1 VTVLKPIQT
10 VLQKMKKNK
19 KLQERKEMAIANG
32 QKNLFPIYIDKAIN
46 AEVWDVEGTRYIDFC
61 AGIAVT
67 NVGHGHPKVMA
78 AVKEQLTNFTH
89 TCVTINPYESAVEL
103 AEKLNELVP
112 IKHAKTVFLNS
123 GAEAVENA
131 VKIAK
136 AYTKRSTII
145 SFVGSFHG
153 RTHMCLGLTGKYHP
167 YKEEFGPFP
176 NGIYH
181 IPFPNKNYG
190 ITIEDSLNILKGLF
204 KTTVA
209 PTEIAAIII
218 EPVQGEGGFHSA
230 PKGFIKE
237 LRALCDQHGMLLIC
251 DEIQTGFARTGTFF
265 AMEHTGVEPDI
276 ITIGKGL
283 ANGIPLS
290 AVVGKEKVMDAAKS
304 LGGTF
309 GGSPIGCQA
318 ALAVIDIIK
327 EENLCE
333 RALEIGKISRDTL
346 NKLKEMYPEKIAC
359 VRNSGAMIA
368 IEIVNN
374 GSFKQPD
381 SDRTKK
387 IIEKSS
393 NNGLL
398 LLSCGMEGNI
408 IRLLP
413 PLTIEFETLKEGLD
427 ILIKTIIKLFSE
439 EN

>member
-1 VTVLKPIQT
+1 MTVLKPIQT
-10 VLQKMKKNK
+10 VLHKMKKNK
-19 KLQERKEMAIANG
+19 ELQERKEMAIANG
-32 QKNLFPIYIDKAIN
+32 QKNVFPIYIDKAIN
-46 AEVWDVEGTRYIDFC
+46 AEIWDVEGKRYIDFC
-61 AGIAVT
+61 AGIGVT

-78 AVKEQLTNFTH
+78 VIKEQINNFTH
-89 TCVTINPYESAVEL
+89 TCVMINPYESAIEL

-112 IKHAKTVFLNS
+112 IKQAKSVFLNS

-136 AYTKRSTII
+136 AYTKRSNII

-153 RTHMCLGLTGKYHP
+153 RTHMCLGLTGKFQP
-167 YKEEFGPFP
+167 YKEGFGPFP

-181 IPFPNKNYG
+181 IPFPNKNYK
-190 ITIEDSLNILKGLF
+190 ITIEDTLNRLKDLF
-204 KTTVA
+204 KTTVD

-218 EPVQGEGGFHSA
+218 EPVQGEGGFHIA
-230 PKGFIKE
+230 PKKFIQE
-237 LRALCDQHGMLLIC
+237 LREVCNQHGMLLIC

-265 AMEHTGVEPDI
+265 FMEHTGVEPDI
-276 ITIGKGL
+276 MTIGKGL

-290 AVVGKEKVMDAAKS
+290 AVVGKEKVMGAAKS

-309 GGSPIGCQA
+309 GGSPIGCQS

-333 RALEIGKISRDTL
+333 RALEIGKICSDKL
-346 NKLKEMYPEKIAC
+346 NKLKSLYPEKIAC

-368 IEIVNN
+368 IEIVTN
-374 GSFKQPD
+374 GNFKQPD
-381 SDRTKK
+381 TDITKK
-387 IIEKSS
+387 IIKKSS

-398 LLSCGMEGNI
+398 LISCGMEGNI

-413 PLTIEFETLKEGLD
+413 PLTIEFEVLNEGLD
-427 ILIKTIIKLFSE
+427 ILNKTIIKLFSE
-439 EN
+439 

>member
-1 VTVLKPIQT
+1 
-10 VLQKMKKNK
+10 MKKNK
-19 KLQERKEMAIANG
+19 ELQKRKEMAIAKG
-32 QKNLFPIYIDKAIN
+32 QKNVFQIYFDKAIN

-67 NVGHGHPKVMA
+67 NVGHGHPKVMEA
-78 AVKEQLTNFTH
+78 IKKQINDFTH
-89 TCVTINPYESAVEL
+89 SCVMINPYESAVEL
-103 AEKLNELVP
+103 AEKLNVLAP
-112 IKHAKTVFLNS
+112 IKHAKSVFLNS

-131 VKIAK
+131 IKIAK
-136 AYTKRSTII
+136 AYTKRSNII

-153 RTHMCLGLTGKYHP
+153 RTHMCLGLTGKFHP
-167 YKEEFGPFP
+167 YKDGFGPFP

-190 ITIEDSLNILKGLF
+190 VTIEDSLKKLKNLF
-204 KTTVA
+204 KSTVD
-209 PTEIAAIII
+209 PTEIATIII
-218 EPVQGEGGFHSA
+218 EPVQGEGGFHIA
-230 PKGFIKE
+230 PKKFIQE
-237 LRALCDQHGMLLIC
+237 LRDVCNQYGILLIC
-251 DEIQTGFARTGTFF
+251 DEIQTGFARTGAFF

-309 GGSPIGCQA
+309 GGSPIGCQS

-333 RALEIGKISRDTL
+333 RASKIGKICSDNL
-346 NKLKEMYPEKIAC
+346 NKLKAMYPEKIAC

-368 IEIVNN
+368 IELVNN
-374 GSFKQPD
+374 GNFKQPD
-381 SDRTKK
+381 SDITKK

-413 PLTIEFETLKEGLD
+413 PLTIEFEFLNEGLD
-427 ILIKTIIKLFSE
+427 ILNKTIIELFSE
-439 EN
+439 

>member
-1 VTVLKPIQT
+1 
-10 VLQKMKKNK
+10 MKKNK
-19 KLQERKEMAIANG
+19 ELQKRKEMAIAKG
-32 QKNLFPIYIDKAIN
+32 QKNVFPIYIDKAIN
-46 AEVWDVEGTRYIDFC
+46 AEVWDIEGTRYIDFC

-67 NVGHGHPKVMA
+67 NVGHGHPKVMEA
-78 AVKEQLTNFTH
+78 IKKQINDFTH
-89 TCVTINPYESAVEL
+89 SCVMINPYESAVEL
-103 AEKLNELVP
+103 AEKLNVLVP
-112 IKHAKTVFLNS
+112 IKHAKSVFLNS

-131 VKIAK
+131 IKIAK
-136 AYTKRSTII
+136 AYTKRSNII

-153 RTHMCLGLTGKYHP
+153 RTHMCLGLTGKFHP
-167 YKEEFGPFP
+167 YKEGFGPFP
-176 NGIYH
+176 YGIYH

-190 ITIEDSLNILKGLF
+190 VTIEDSLKKLKNLF
-204 KTTVA
+204 KTTVD

-218 EPVQGEGGFHSA
+218 EPVQGEGGFHIA
-230 PKGFIKE
+230 PKKFIQE
-237 LRALCDQHGMLLIC
+237 LRDLCDEYGILLIC

-309 GGSPIGCQA
+309 GGSPIGCQS
-318 ALAVIDIIK
+318 ALAVIDIIN

-333 RALEIGKISRDTL
+333 RASEIGKICSDNL
-346 NKLKEMYPEKIAC
+346 KKLKGIYPEKITC

-368 IEIVNN
+368 VELVNN
-374 GSFKQPD
+374 GNFKQPD
-381 SDRTKK
+381 SDTAKK
-387 IIEKSS
+387 IIERSS

-413 PLTIEFETLKEGLD
+413 PLTIEFEVLNEGLD
-427 ILIKTIIKLFSE
+427 ILNKTIIELFSE
-439 EN
+439 

>member
-1 VTVLKPIQT
+1 
-10 VLQKMKKNK
+10 MKKNK
-19 KLQERKEMAIANG
+19 ELQRRKEMAIAKG
-32 QKNLFPIYIDKAIN
+32 QKNVFPIYIDKAIN
-46 AEVWDVEGTRYIDFC
+46 AQVWDVEGTRYIDFC

-67 NVGHGHPKVMA
+67 NVGHGHPKVMEA
-78 AVKEQLTNFTH
+78 IKKQINDFTH
-89 TCVTINPYESAVEL
+89 SCVMINPYESAVEL
-103 AEKLNELVP
+103 AEKLNVLVP
-112 IKHAKTVFLNS
+112 IKHAKSVFLNS

-131 VKIAK
+131 IKIAK
-136 AYTKRSTII
+136 AYTKRSNII

-153 RTHMCLGLTGKYHP
+153 RTHMCLGLTGKFHP
-167 YKEEFGPFP
+167 YKEGFGPFP

-190 ITIEDSLNILKGLF
+190 VTIEDSLKKLKNLF
-204 KTTVA
+204 KTTVD

-218 EPVQGEGGFHSA
+218 EPVQGEGGFHIA
-230 PKGFIKE
+230 PKKFIQE
-237 LRALCDQHGMLLIC
+237 LRNLCDEYGILLIC
-251 DEIQTGFARTGTFF
+251 DEIQTGFARTGAFF
-265 AMEHTGVEPDI
+265 AMEHTGIEPDI

-290 AVVGKEKVMDAAKS
+290 AVVGKEKVMDTAKS

-309 GGSPIGCQA
+309 GGSPIGCQS

-333 RALEIGKISRDTL
+333 RALEIGKICSDNL
-346 NKLKEMYPEKIAC
+346 NKLKGMYPEKIAC

-368 IEIVNN
+368 LELVNN
-374 GSFKQPD
+374 GNFKQPD
-381 SDRTKK
+381 SDITKK
-387 IIEKSS
+387 IIEKLS

-413 PLTIEFETLKEGLD
+413 PLTIEFEVLNEGLD
-427 ILIKTIIKLFSE
+427 ILNKTIIKLLSE
-439 EN
+439 

>member
-1 VTVLKPIQT
+1 
-10 VLQKMKKNK
+10 MKKNK
-19 KLQERKEMAIANG
+19 ELQKRKEMAIAKG
-32 QKNLFPIYIDKAIN
+32 QKNVFQIYFDKAIN

-67 NVGHGHPKVMA
+67 NVGHGHPKVMEA
-78 AVKEQLTNFTH
+78 IKKQINDFTH
-89 TCVTINPYESAVEL
+89 SCVMINPYESAVEL
-103 AEKLNELVP
+103 AEKLNVLAP
-112 IKHAKTVFLNS
+112 IKHAKSVFLNS

-131 VKIAK
+131 IKIAK
-136 AYTKRSTII
+136 AYTKRSNII

-153 RTHMCLGLTGKYHP
+153 RTHMCLGLTGKFHP
-167 YKEEFGPFP
+167 YKDGFGPFP

-190 ITIEDSLNILKGLF
+190 VTIEDSLKKLKNLF
-204 KTTVA
+204 KSTVD
-209 PTEIAAIII
+209 PTEIATIII
-218 EPVQGEGGFHSA
+218 EPVQGEGGFHIA
-230 PKGFIKE
+230 PKKFIQE
-237 LRALCDQHGMLLIC
+237 LRDVCNQYGILLIC
-251 DEIQTGFARTGTFF
+251 DEIQTGFARTGAFF

-309 GGSPIGCQA
+309 GGSPIGCQS

-327 EENLCE
+327 KENLCE
-333 RALEIGKISRDTL
+333 RALEIGKICSDNL
-346 NKLKEMYPEKIAC
+346 NKLKGMHPEKIAC

-368 IEIVNN
+368 LEFVNN
-374 GSFKQPD
+374 GNFKQPD
-381 SDRTKK
+381 SDTAKK

-413 PLTIEFETLKEGLD
+413 PLTIEFEILNEGLD
-427 ILIKTIIKLFSE
+427 ILNKTIIELFSE
-439 EN
+439 